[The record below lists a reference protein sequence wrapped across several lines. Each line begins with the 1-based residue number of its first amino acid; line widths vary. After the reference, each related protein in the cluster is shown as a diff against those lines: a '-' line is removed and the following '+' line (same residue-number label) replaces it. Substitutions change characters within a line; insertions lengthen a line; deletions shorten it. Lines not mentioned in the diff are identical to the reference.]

1 MSKHTRRGR
10 RAKRKERIGNLL
22 VDLRTGQVSCAEVEA
37 DVLTQRRYLELHYT
51 LLPEDVESWSVEQLE
66 RKVEIARLT
75 GARRDWE
82 RALMVLAHHR
92 SEPAC
97 DLLRE
102 LEPHVPEEL
111 RGFHQL
117 ALGESLGWLGYD
129 YVVDEEGRARVL
141 PADAPWP
148 EGAAN

>member
-1 MSKHTRRGR
+1 MSRYTRRGR
-10 RAKRKERIGNLL
+10 RAKKELNGNLL
-22 VDLRTGQVSCAEVEA
+22 IDLRTGQVSCTEVEV

-51 LLPEDVESWSVEQLE
+51 LLPEDVESWSAEQLE

-75 GARRDWE
+75 GERRDWE

-92 SEPAC
+92 TELAC

-102 LEPHVPEEL
+102 IEPQVPEEL
-111 RGFHQL
+111 HGFHQL

-129 YVVDEEGRARVL
+129 YVTDEEGRPRVL
-141 PADAPWP
+141 PAGAPWP
-148 EGAAN
+148 EGPTN